1 MRQWI
6 SCIVLIGSMIATSL
20 PAAADK
26 RVALVVGNGAYQNTD
41 PLPNP
46 ANDGREVAAALR
58 RLGFD
63 VIEGTDQDKAGM
75 QALLR
80 QFSAQLPGA
89 DASLFFY
96 AGHGL
101 QVERRNWMVPVD
113 AALESEIDLPF
124 EGVAVDTVL
133 DLMEQTTPLR
143 LVFLDACRD
152 NPLARRLSRSA
163 PSRSLGVGR
172 GLARM
177 SNRTGT
183 LIAFATEPDQVAL
196 DGEGEH
202 SPFTEALL
210 EHIATPG
217 LEVRQMLS
225 RVRATVI
232 DSTNG
237 EQLPLDTSALIDDFY
252 FATPPPVPVPT
263 EPAPAA
269 PGVASTENLFW
280 QSIQASTDPND
291 FRAYLESYPE
301 GAFAPLARNRLAA
314 LTRQQEP
321 EVAALTPPQQTL
333 PTPEPVPTPQAVPSA
348 PAPQV
353 EVEPLE
359 TTVVATRDVNVRGV
373 PNTDG
378 DPLGVIER
386 GSEVAVVGKVIG
398 ANWYRIQRPEGGEA
412 YVYAPLFVSPDA
424 VVATAPAEPAQAA
437 AAPAA
442 ATQPPSSEATAGEA
456 EPAGS
461 EPVQTAAVAPHVLA
475 PRSGAQPATPP
486 GAVPGPQVDAA
497 ALLRTIGERRPNSLL
512 RFTFRIRGDQG
523 TEFVALD
530 QWQDAGSSD
539 DAPSWNFADVSQ
551 TRVQTSSEAFGEA
564 VLTSQV
570 TPEMF
575 GVLMYSRATHGGRA
589 SFTTVSAESA
599 LKQWTFLAQNGAR
612 VQSTSSVVFDSVQFE
627 IAALTLQPGAP
638 ATSCLGFVAIQVN
651 SRVDGYVC
659 RFEGPPF
666 QVSQADAALRQVY
679 VPRFIEP

>member
-1 MRQWI
+1 MRQLI
-6 SCIVLIGSMIATSL
+6 LCIVLIASVIGTAL

-26 RVALVVGNGAYQNTD
+26 RVALVVGNGAYQNTE

-80 QFSAQLPGA
+80 EFSATLPGA

-133 DLMEQTTPLR
+133 DLMEETTPLR

-163 PSRSLGVGR
+163 PGRSLGVGR

-177 SNRTGT
+177 NNQIGT

-210 EHIATPG
+210 EHIETPG

-237 EQLPLDTSALIDDFY
+237 EQLPLDTSALIEDFY
-252 FATPPPVPVPT
+252 FTTPSPAPAPT
-263 EPAPAA
+263 EPAPVA

-291 FRAYLESYPE
+291 FQAYLERYPD
-301 GAFAPLARNRLAA
+301 GAFAPLARNRLNA
-314 LTRQQEP
+314 LTRQEEP
-321 EVAALTPPQQTL
+321 EVAALTPPQQPL
-333 PTPEPVPTPQAVPSA
+333 PTPQPEPST
-348 PAPQV
+348 PAPVV
-353 EVEPLE
+353 EIEPLE
-359 TTVVATRDVNVRGV
+359 ATMVATRDVNMRGE

-378 DPLGVIER
+378 DPLDVIAQ
-386 GSEVAVVGKVIG
+386 GTEVTVVGKVIG
-398 ANWYRIQRPEGGEA
+398 ASWYRIQRPGGGEA
-412 YVYAPLFVSPDA
+412 YVYAPLFVPPEA
-424 VVATAPAEPAQAA
+424 VVAHTPPEPTQAAVPAVPSQPSSQATATASQPSDAEPTQMAA
-437 AAPAA
+437 M
-442 ATQPPSSEATAGEA
+442 
-456 EPAGS
+456 
-461 EPVQTAAVAPHVLA
+461 APHVVA
-475 PRSGAQPATPP
+475 PSTTRQSATPDAIP
-486 GAVPGPQVDAA
+486 APQVDAA
-497 ALLRTIGERRPNSLL
+497 ALLQAIGERRPNSLL
-512 RFTFRIRGDQG
+512 RFSFRIRDDQG
-523 TEFVALD
+523 SEFVAFD
-530 QWQDAGSSD
+530 QWQDAGSDD
-539 DAPSWNFADVSQ
+539 DAPTWAFGDAGH

-564 VLTSQV
+564 VLVSQV
-570 TPEMF
+570 SPELF
-575 GVLMYSRATHGGRA
+575 GVLMYSRITHGGRA
-589 SFTTVSAESA
+589 SFNTVTAEAA
-599 LKQWTFLAQNGAR
+599 LRQWEFLTHNSAR
-612 VQSTSSVVFDSVQFE
+612 VQSTSSLVIDGVQFE
-627 IAALTLQPGAP
+627 VAALTLNPDAP
-638 ATSCLGFVAIQVN
+638 ATSCLGFVATQVGD
-651 SRVDGYVC
+651 RVDGYVC
-659 RFEGPPF
+659 RIQGPAF
-666 QVSQADAALRQVY
+666 DASQASAVLSQIH

>member
-1 MRQWI
+1 MRQLI

-46 ANDGREVAAALR
+46 ANDGQEVAAALR

-80 QFSAQLPGA
+80 EFSAKLPGA

-133 DLMEQTTPLR
+133 DLMEETTPLR

-152 NPLARRLSRSA
+152 NPLARRLSLSA

-196 DGEGEH
+196 DGAGEH
-202 SPFTEALL
+202 SPFTQALL
-210 EHIATPG
+210 EHIETPG

-232 DSTNG
+232 DSTDG

-263 EPAPAA
+263 EPAPVA
-269 PGVASTENLFW
+269 PGVADTENLFW

-291 FRAYLESYPE
+291 FLAYLESYPD

-321 EVAALTPPQQTL
+321 EVAALTPPQQ
-333 PTPEPVPTPQAVPSA
+333 PVPPPQPVPSI
-348 PAPQV
+348 PAQV
-353 EVEPLE
+353 VEIEPLD
-359 TTVVATRDVNVRGV
+359 TVVVATRDVNVRGV

-378 DPLGVIER
+378 DPLGAVAQ
-386 GSEVAVVGKVIG
+386 GTEVAVVGKVVG
-398 ANWYRIQRPEGGEA
+398 TNWYRIRRPEGGEA
-412 YVYAPLFVSPDA
+412 YVYAPLFAPREA
-424 VVATAPAEPAQAA
+424 VVADTPPEPAQV
-437 AAPAA
+437 A
-442 ATQPPSSEATAGEA
+442 ATEA
-456 EPAGS
+456 PRP
-461 EPVQTAAVAPHVLA
+461 EPVQTAAVAPHVIA
-475 PRSGAQPATPP
+475 PRTSRPPATPP
-486 GAVPGPQVDAA
+486 GAAPAPQVDAA
-497 ALLRTIGERRPNSLL
+497 ALLQTIGERRPNSLL
-512 RFTFRIRGDQG
+512 RFSFRIRGDQG
-523 TEFVALD
+523 TEFVAFD
-530 QWQDAGSSD
+530 QWEDAGSSD
-539 DAPSWNFADVSQ
+539 DAPIWNFGDGGQ
-551 TRVQTSSEAFGEA
+551 TRVQTSSEAFGES
-564 VLTSQV
+564 VLASQV

-589 SFTTVSAESA
+589 SFNTVSAESA

-612 VQSTSSVVFDSVQFE
+612 VQTTSSLVFDNVQFE
-627 IAALTLQPGAP
+627 VAALTLQPGAP
-638 ATSCLGFVAIQVN
+638 ATSCLGLVAIQVN

-666 QVSQADAALRQVY
+666 QVSQADAALRQIY

>member
-1 MRQWI
+1 MRRLI

-20 PAAADK
+20 PAAANK
-26 RVALVVGNGAYQNTD
+26 RVALVVGNGAYQNTE

-80 QFSAQLPGA
+80 QFSAKLPGA

-113 AALESEIDLPF
+113 AALQSEIDLPF

-133 DLMEQTTPLR
+133 DLMEETTPLR

-152 NPLARRLSRSA
+152 NPLARRLSLSA

-177 SNRTGT
+177 NNRTGT

-196 DGEGEH
+196 DGDGEH
-202 SPFTEALL
+202 SPFTQALL

-237 EQLPLDTSALIDDFY
+237 EQLPLDTSALIEDFY
-252 FATPPPVPVPT
+252 FATPPPAPVPT
-263 EPAPAA
+263 EPAPVV
-269 PGVASTENLFW
+269 PGVADTENLFW
-280 QSIQASTDPND
+280 QSIQASTDPKD
-291 FRAYLESYPE
+291 FLAYLESYPD
-301 GAFAPLARNRLAA
+301 GAFAPLARNRLTA

-321 EVAALTPPQQTL
+321 EVAALTPPQQ
-333 PTPEPVPTPQAVPSA
+333 PVPPPQPVPST
-348 PAPQV
+348 PAPVV
-353 EVEPLE
+353 EIEPLD
-359 TTVVATRDVNVRGV
+359 TVVVATRDVNVRGV

-378 DPLGVIER
+378 DPLGAVAQ
-386 GSEVAVVGKVIG
+386 GTEVAVVGKVVG
-398 ANWYRIQRPEGGEA
+398 TNWYRIRRPEGGEA
-412 YVYAPLFVSPDA
+412 YVYAPLFAPREA
-424 VVATAPAEPAQAA
+424 VVADTPPEPAQVG

-442 ATQPPSSEATAGEA
+442 SSRPSSSEATAS
-456 EPAGS
+456 EPRP
-461 EPVQTAAVAPHVLA
+461 EPVQTAAVAPHVVA
-475 PRSGAQPATPP
+475 PSMSRQPAMPP
-486 GAVPGPQVDAA
+486 GAVPAPQVNAA
-497 ALLRTIGERRPNSLL
+497 ALLQTIGERKPNSLL
-512 RFTFRIRGDQG
+512 RFSFRIRGDQG
-523 TEFVALD
+523 TEFVAFD
-530 QWQDAGSSD
+530 QWEDAGSGD
-539 DAPSWNFADVSQ
+539 DAPTWNFGDVGQ

-564 VLTSQV
+564 VLASQV

-575 GVLMYSRATHGGRA
+575 GVLMSSRATHGGRA

-612 VQSTSSVVFDSVQFE
+612 VQSTSSLVFDNVQFE
-627 IAALTLQPGAP
+627 VAALTLKPDAP
-638 ATSCLGFVAIQVN
+638 ATSCLGFVAIQVS

-659 RFEGPPF
+659 RLQGPAFEA
-666 QVSQADAALRQVY
+666 SQANAVLSQIH